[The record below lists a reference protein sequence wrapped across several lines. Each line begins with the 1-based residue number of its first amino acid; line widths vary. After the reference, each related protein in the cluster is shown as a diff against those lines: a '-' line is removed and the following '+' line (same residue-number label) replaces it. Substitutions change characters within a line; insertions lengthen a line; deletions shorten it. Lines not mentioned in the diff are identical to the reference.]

1 MKYELRY
8 NANQKK
14 NNAINFKR
22 VANACNKTVDHGALY
37 KRIKMCKL
45 YMKDI
50 LRYLSIIFSC
60 IYSIYE

>member
-1 MKYELRY
+1 MQIRRKTMLL
-8 NANQKK
+8 
-14 NNAINFKR
+14 ILKR

-37 KRIKMCKL
+37 KRIKMSKL

-50 LRYLSIIFSC
+50 IRYLGIVFSC